1 MGSRLP
7 AFGWGPRGLLLV
19 LTGCGGELR
28 IDPGK
33 AVGPEAQDHQQQ
45 DDDGGSSGGSDD
57 GQEGD
62 DTAPPDDETP
72 EDSGAPEAP
81 DWTVYDV
88 QQGLVPSGTRVELG
102 PLVASAPAASFGFYL
117 QDPAGGP
124 HSGIWI
130 YTGYL
135 EGGWRPP
142 VEGERVQITGTVGE
156 YTTFTDSSQ
165 TQLVL
170 ESGDDLAFLERGDP
184 PVPQRLE
191 LASAVDPVLAEPWE
205 GVLVEI
211 EDLTVA
217 DAEAGYGEF
226 VVEGGLHVD
235 DLLYAAEVADGDTFT
250 SIIGVFGYGYGTHK
264 LLPRFREDLRGWDS
278 PCSTADRCMDEVV
291 VGALVVTEIMAD
303 PSVGSDAANEW
314 IELTNVSGD
323 SIDLAGLTVE
333 DASGNA
339 GTLGSSVVVAAGGR
353 VVLGAGTGGSWAYGF
368 AADAFY
374 GGVGLNNTGD
384 HVVLSFTGEDGRVVL
399 DQSPDTTSL
408 GGGGVSVQLDPRY
421 ASVSANDALERWCVS
436 TAAIGSS
443 GDHGTPGDTNR
454 TCP

>member
-1 MGSRLP
+1 MGSRCP
-7 AFGWGPRGLLLV
+7 APTWHQLGVLLL
-19 LTGCGGELR
+19 LIGCGGELR
-28 IDPGK
+28 IDDSK
-33 AVGPEAQDHQQQ
+33 SAGPEAQDQPQQ
-45 DDDGGSSGGSDD
+45 DEDDEAGGGSDD
-57 GQEGD
+57 GQDGE
-62 DTAPPDDETP
+62 DTAPPDDDPP
-72 EDSGAPEAP
+72 EDSGAPEPP

-170 ESGDDLAFLERGDP
+170 ESGDDLSFLERGDP

-211 EDLTVA
+211 ENLTVEDA
-217 DAEAGYGEF
+217 DAGYGEF
-226 VVEGGLHVD
+226 VVEGGLRVD

-264 LLPRFREDLRGWDS
+264 LLPRFREDLRGWS
-278 PCSTADRCMDEVV
+278 SHCTTADRCMDEVV
-291 VGALVVTEIMAD
+291 VGALVITEVMAD

-314 IELTNVSGD
+314 IELSNVSGD

-339 GTLGSSVVVAAGGR
+339 GTISASVVVPAGGR
-353 VVLGAGTGGSWAYGF
+353 VVLGAGTGSSWAYGF

-384 HVVLSFTGEDGRVVL
+384 HVLLTFTGEDGRVVL

-421 ASVSANDALERWCVS
+421 ASVSANDALERWCAS

-443 GDHGTPGDTNR
+443 GDRGTPGDANQN
-454 TCP
+454 CS